1 VKYVL
6 SLFFFVTIFVEGYS
20 SGEAILAN
28 ADTLK
33 IVSWNIYMR
42 PRHIFKNWQEPRAK
56 AIVEVFSDDVDADII
71 VFQEAFDKL
80 AKRIIRKGLQS
91 KYPYEYGPGKRGI
104 IRQNSGVWILSKYP
118 IVNKFMAEYK
128 ACKYEDC
135 LAKKSALFAEIE
147 KNGKRVQIIG
157 THVQSREGKK
167 FDKIRADQFKAIA
180 DLRDAF
186 YKQGVPQ
193 IITGDLNTAT
203 INKKAYP
210 NMLEILDAEDGIP
223 ESEVKVTS
231 NDMDNDIYKKTGY
244 ENQGKTKLIDFI
256 LLRKNETTAEISE
269 RKVMR
274 FRKRLK
280 NGKYDLSDHYAV
292 YALLLF

>member
-147 KNGKRVQIIG
+147 KNGKR
-157 THVQSREGKK
+157 
-167 FDKIRADQFKAIA
+167 RADQFKAIA